1 MAKPKLWLGLTAV
14 GVLVTTLVYA
24 GQKLADENAGL
35 INDALGL
42 STQKI
47 DKIDSDEV
55 EGSAYVD
62 EDGSLSNAGWKK
74 MIKDSYKFCE
84 ELVEQGSVLIK
95 NENNA
100 LPLAENERN
109 VSLLGQGS
117 KNIYYRS
124 GAGGAAPNEDLVISL
139 DQAFENNG
147 FNINHTIF
155 DKYDTLGRSG
165 GSAEM
170 SNANSTIE
178 HDFSDSFYN
187 QTVKESFA
195 SYGDAAIVTF
205 VRVGTENTDPKV
217 PKLDLD
223 TREDKLLKMI
233 KEEKDKGT
241 FKKVIVLI
249 NTPLAMSMDWVYD
262 DAYGI
267 DACVFMGVP
276 GYYGCG
282 GIVHVL
288 TGKDAE
294 GNPINPSGHAPDT
307 FAASAESS
315 PAMVNALDSSIAVY
329 AENVYVGYKYYET
342 RYEDLVLNQ
351 GNADSEKGVKKS
363 TGNWN
368 YADEVICPFGYGES
382 YTTFEEKLTD
392 LKFNSTNDTI
402 EAKVE
407 VKNTGSLDGK
417 ASVQLYVQQPYTDF
431 DKENGLGKPSIAL
444 MAYEKVDVPAGET
457 KEVELEFDRYFL
469 CTYDYKENRT
479 YILEAG
485 DYYFAVGNGAH
496 EALNNVL
503 AVTHPEASLYDHKGN
518 SVNGD
523 ANCVKKLGI
532 AQDNKKYSVSH
543 YNQDVKVE
551 NQFDDADY
559 NYIAEGNNKS
569 TIKYLDRQDWEDT
582 WPTKISSNPA
592 TDAQKN
598 MSQYY
603 DLERDKQENYDAGK
617 GTQYDV
623 PYIDKDGNEYLIVFN
638 DMTKVPLEGPV
649 TDETSKFYGE
659 EGSEIWDA
667 FIKQMTL
674 DDLVISVSDNRG
686 ILDVKKVM
694 KRGNSVAEGPEG
706 LLAKFQYGD
715 KRWATGF
722 PTGPTYTGTFDH
734 VMQKKY
740 GGFFGEECLFAGVA
754 AVNAPG
760 ANINRI
766 PYGSR
771 ASEYMSEDGICNYY
785 VASNIVGE
793 ARKKGLIMNIKHCFL
808 NNQESGRQGISTF
821 CNEQA
826 IREIYLKP
834 FEGALT
840 KGHGLGIMTSY
851 NRIGVRYAA
860 CHEPLMMNV
869 MRKEWNYKGLIIDDA
884 LTGSNT
890 SNYSNGPA
898 MLHCGTDLFCL
909 DGNRGSQLK
918 EWISDGSKS
927 GNKNDGTLLKD
938 LQRANK
944 YVMYAISRSWMGG
957 IRVSEEEIAE
967 SMNPWWKKTV
977 TGLKISVT
985 AITACLVAAYVF
997 FEIFDMIKSRN
1008 ASSDVEEEQEVV
1020 KMEKIKEFFKNKAV
1034 GYYIAMATALLSLVL
1049 AIVFFATYSNPA
1061 LDPINHVNPMGNKA
1075 TGLSPETIG
1084 IFLLAGFVIEL
1095 VVLTLP
1101 QFRFVHVVAIIMFGL
1116 ALYKEIL
1123 IIPDFLAG
1131 KANNVMYNGG
1141 NYDLNMFYLVML
1153 LIIAIASVT
1162 AAFFGFYKSE
1172 AYSKEKM
1179 KVSGMAQI
1187 ITVSVAGVIVIAA
1200 VLSST
1205 LISNN
1210 LGAKASKNNNVV
1222 SSSQS
1227 SSEGEK
1233 PKFDPITDDIKAA
1246 AAAVDYS
1253 FDPDSVVIKQEE
1265 KYEFTAPAANA
1276 EDPGYYNE
1284 DLASLSYSATR
1295 TGHNLVYLFEGE
1307 YSEGY
1312 QGQYNTYLTGMYLW
1326 DDGLFAGKSNS
1337 TTFKGYWYNSS
1348 LTAPADDPET
1358 EENEALD
1365 CVNMVSG
1372 TSHFESII
1380 ADVPMG
1386 GAADFYQRQC
1396 YVYMHPGWGDGRSV
1410 VVSGYKY
1417 YPDVAAFI
1425 DTNENEEMKVGEKF
1439 VVNSTWFFDKVIKN
1453 LNYTQI
1459 VPTTEIT
1466 WTIPDGMVDEK
1477 NKLATAGEYQISAKW
1492 KTYEATATLKVVA

>member
-14 GVLVTTLVYA
+14 GVLVTTFIYA
-24 GQKLADENAGL
+24 GQKLADDNAGL

-62 EDGSLSNAGWKK
+62 ADGSLSNEGWKK

-100 LPLAENERN
+100 LPLAANERN

-124 GAGGAAPNEDLVISL
+124 GAGGAAPNDDLVVSL

-155 DKYDTLGRSG
+155 DKYSTLGRSG

-170 SNANSTIE
+170 SNPNSTIE
-178 HDFSDSFYN
+178 HDFSDTFYD
-187 QTVKESFA
+187 QTVKDSFA
-195 SYGDAAIVTF
+195 NYGDAAIVTF

-223 TREDKLLKMI
+223 SREDKLLKMI

-267 DACVFMGVP
+267 DACVFVGVP

-294 GNPINPSGHAPDT
+294 GKVINPSGHAPDT

-315 PAMVNALDSSIAVY
+315 PAMVNALDNNIAVY

-342 RYEDLVLNQ
+342 RYEDLVLNR
-351 GNADSEKGVKKS
+351 GNANSSKGVKKS
-363 TGNWN
+363 AGNWN
-368 YADEVICPFGYGES
+368 YADEVVCPFGYGES
-382 YTTFEEKLTD
+382 YTTFEEKLTE
-392 LKFNSTNDTI
+392 LKFNSSKDTI

-407 VKNTGSLDGK
+407 VKNTGTVDGK
-417 ASVQLYVQQPYTDF
+417 ASVQLYVQQPYTQF
-431 DKENGLGKPSIAL
+431 DKDNGLGRPSIAL

-469 CTYDYKENRT
+469 CTYDYKENKT

-496 EALNNVL
+496 EALNNIL
-503 AVTHPEASLYDHKGN
+503 GVTHPEAALYDHKGN
-518 SVNGD
+518 SVKGNS
-523 ANCVKKLGI
+523 NCVKKLGI

-543 YNQDVKVE
+543 YNPEVKVE

-559 NYIAEGNNKS
+559 NNVAIANDKA
-569 TIKYLDRQDWEDT
+569 TIKYLSREDWDDT
-582 WPTKISSNPA
+582 WPTEYKTNPA
-592 TDAQKN
+592 TDAQKD

-603 DLERDKQENYDAGK
+603 NVDRDKKEDYDTGDGVA
-617 GTQYDV
+617 YNV
-623 PYIDKDGNEYLIVFN
+623 PYKDKDGNDYLIVFN

-674 DDLVISVSDNRG
+674 DDLIISVSDNRG

-754 AVNAPG
+754 CVNAPG

-808 NNQESGRQGISTF
+808 NNQETGRQRISTF

-840 KGHGLGIMTSY
+840 RGHGLGIMTSY

-860 CHEPLMMNV
+860 CHEPLMKNV
-869 MRKEWNYKGLIIDDA
+869 MRGEWNYKGLIIDDA

-890 SNYSNGPA
+890 DKYSNGPA

-909 DGNRGSQLK
+909 DGNRGSALK
-918 EWISDGSKS
+918 EWIGTGSK
-927 GNKNDGTLLKD
+927 GKNDGTLLKD

-944 YVMYAISRSWMGG
+944 YVMYSISRSWMGG
-957 IRVSEEEIAE
+957 IRVSEEEMAS

-977 TGLKISVT
+977 TGLKISAT
-985 AITACLVAAYVF
+985 AITACLVGVYIF

-1008 ASSDVEEEQEVV
+1008 APADADEEQE
-1020 KMEKIKEFFKNKAV
+1020 E
-1034 GYYIAMATALLSLVL
+1034 
-1049 AIVFFATYSNPA
+1049 
-1061 LDPINHVNPMGNKA
+1061 INN
-1075 TGLSPETIG
+1075 
-1084 IFLLAGFVIEL
+1084 
-1095 VVLTLP
+1095 
-1101 QFRFVHVVAIIMFGL
+1101 
-1116 ALYKEIL
+1116 
-1123 IIPDFLAG
+1123 G
-1131 KANNVMYNGG
+1131 K
-1141 NYDLNMFYLVML
+1141 D
-1153 LIIAIASVT
+1153 
-1162 AAFFGFYKSE
+1162 
-1172 AYSKEKM
+1172 
-1179 KVSGMAQI
+1179 
-1187 ITVSVAGVIVIAA
+1187 
-1200 VLSST
+1200 
-1205 LISNN
+1205 
-1210 LGAKASKNNNVV
+1210 
-1222 SSSQS
+1222 
-1227 SSEGEK
+1227 
-1233 PKFDPITDDIKAA
+1233 
-1246 AAAVDYS
+1246 
-1253 FDPDSVVIKQEE
+1253 
-1265 KYEFTAPAANA
+1265 
-1276 EDPGYYNE
+1276 
-1284 DLASLSYSATR
+1284 
-1295 TGHNLVYLFEGE
+1295 
-1307 YSEGY
+1307 
-1312 QGQYNTYLTGMYLW
+1312 
-1326 DDGLFAGKSNS
+1326 
-1337 TTFKGYWYNSS
+1337 
-1348 LTAPADDPET
+1348 
-1358 EENEALD
+1358 
-1365 CVNMVSG
+1365 
-1372 TSHFESII
+1372 
-1380 ADVPMG
+1380 
-1386 GAADFYQRQC
+1386 
-1396 YVYMHPGWGDGRSV
+1396 
-1410 VVSGYKY
+1410 
-1417 YPDVAAFI
+1417 
-1425 DTNENEEMKVGEKF
+1425 
-1439 VVNSTWFFDKVIKN
+1439 
-1453 LNYTQI
+1453 
-1459 VPTTEIT
+1459 
-1466 WTIPDGMVDEK
+1466 
-1477 NKLATAGEYQISAKW
+1477 
-1492 KTYEATATLKVVA
+1492 